1 MAWTPQQ
8 DQLGQLSQCLRDSL
22 SGHDIKAQRNAEQ
35 MLQQATTSPD
45 INNYLAWIATT
56 ESANT
61 GLSEDNYF
69 SARCAAAIDT
79 ILIIEDDQATASFLA
94 AGLKEAG
101 YRVSEAHDGAL
112 GLARSLED
120 EP

>member
-35 MLQQATTSPD
+35 MLQQATNSPD

-56 ESANT
+56 ESANA

-69 SARCAAAIDT
+69 SARCAAAIMLKNNVKKSYKSIPQSSQDYIKST
-79 ILIIEDDQATASFLA
+79 IL
-94 AGLKEAG
+94 
-101 YRVSEAHDGAL
+101 L
-112 GLARSLED
+112 GLQDRR
-120 EP
+120 PQIRN